1 MAKEVHTNRLKVGIG
16 RVQASAIADNYF
28 PVIGQTVKIDA
39 QTKWGQSSEWRLQDG
54 SGSTVISAGNL
65 IKQKD
70 CKEVTVSAAGE
81 LVQKFTARNSLTET
95 IVAKMI
101 YAMRPQTLPYFNVTA
116 QEIVRVG
123 ESGSLQVAMENG
135 YNGASEITVK
145 VYKEN
150 EATVY
155 KVLQAVGRPTPDY
168 KFPFSYYFGEA
179 SDRGIYDVEV
189 DVTDR
194 ASGITISKRINKLIT
209 VTPQLCPKPD
219 DTLTGYEVIATYR
232 SQTTYAGAKNFEVR
246 LWRNVNGSG
255 LNYAEAITPAGD
267 ASASYGRIP
276 VGDLPAGT
284 TLCLMKDLQEPED
297 YPRRI
302 MVQGNSPAA
311 SSSNTGTPYMTFE
324 KPLIITH
331 DATEILHWGWRSY
344 GAFNLAENMRHVV
357 LDGRGYNNTS
367 IRFYPFSEEMFY
379 NSCFFLTGG
388 TTDFEMFSIDID
400 GAGFAGISAKTDPSV
415 NQPWFWQENGWEF
428 KNLKIHHCTIQNT
441 AGEGTYLGYYGTGA
455 MSGTNN
461 AGEKVTYHPHLMRDL
476 RMYRCK
482 FHNTGFDP
490 VQINNAVGM
499 EVCYLDIEKCCY
511 KKEVNQANTF
521 SVTADGKIYN
531 CKVWDNYS
539 MIGIVFPFK
548 SKLEMFNNILT
559 CDKDSMAFSWTR
571 WSDDNNPYT
580 DDTLTFKIYNN
591 VIKGRIIAT
600 VAGNISYSNFSMNDN
615 VFITSEG
622 DTELPTNFVGSGNVF
637 IRNNEEYD
645 VLDSYL
651 KVGDSANY
659 NYQPNYNSM
668 LVSAGNNALTE
679 WDMRGYKRWFNRVYH
694 SGALMGIYKDESLP
708 DASIQL
714 LSVLIN
720 NGTPSTLER
729 NVLIAIKFRGNPIK
743 YRVGET
749 KDLSSISW
757 TGIPVDGTIDYTL
770 SDGYGIKTVYAQVA
784 TDTEESNIV
793 AATISYQEE
802 PLSLDSITL
811 SGGYRNTAT
820 VVFNYSGSFV
830 PVKYRVSETADLTDA
845 NWQIYSEV
853 IKHAFAS
860 AGDKTLY
867 GQLQDADGNITEIK
881 SATITVTADAHK
893 AIISFGW
900 TKALLGNQSQ
910 LFDEANKLTRQAYY
924 GNPTFYWQD
933 GIVAGS
939 ILKNDASSISSSS
952 MVDASKG
959 ATTGDGSGIYPDE
972 ILERNIIVSTNS
984 TAFRDCTINLPAGRY
999 NLRFFCS
1006 SIATRDPAA
1015 YMKIRLVVDETTID
1029 VPIPAGYTSKEN
1041 LTDWLEQ
1048 EITVPASGSFRL
1060 LWGIEDVAESGY
1072 FACPLN
1078 IVEIE
1083 VL

>member
-1 MAKEVHTNRLKVGIG
+1 MAKEVYSNRLKVGIG
-16 RVQASAIADNYF
+16 RVQASAVADNYF
-28 PVIGQTVKIDA
+28 PVVGQTVRIDA
-39 QTKWGQSSEWRLQDG
+39 HTKWGQNSEWRMQDG
-54 SGSTVISAGNL
+54 SGSTVTAAGNL

-70 CKEVTVSAAGE
+70 SKEVTVSAAGE
-81 LVQKFTARNSLTET
+81 LAQKFIARNSLSET
-95 IVAKMI
+95 TVTKMI
-101 YAMRPQTLPYFNVTA
+101 YAMRPQTLPYFDVTA
-116 QEIVRVG
+116 QEVVRVG
-123 ESGSLQVAMENG
+123 ESGSLQVVMENG
-135 YNGASEITVK
+135 YKGNSEIAVR

-150 EATVY
+150 DTTVY
-155 KVLQAVGRPTPDY
+155 KALESAGRPTPDY
-168 KFPFSYYFGEA
+168 QYPFSYSFSEA
-179 SDRGIYDVEV
+179 SERGIYDVEV
-189 DVTDR
+189 DVRDTT
-194 ASGITISKRINKLIT
+194 SGVTFTKRINKLIT
-209 VTPQLCPKPD
+209 VTPKLCPKPS
-219 DTLTGYEVIATYR
+219 DTSTGYEVVATYR
-232 SQTTYAGAKNFEVR
+232 SQTTYAGAQDFEVR
-246 LWRNVNGSG
+246 LWRNVDGSG
-255 LNYAEAITPAGD
+255 LNYAEAIIPAGD
-267 ASASYGRIP
+267 ASASYGRVP

-284 TLCLMKDLQEPED
+284 TLCLKADPREPGD

-302 MVQGNSPAA
+302 MMQGNSSAA
-311 SSSNTGTPYMTFE
+311 VSSKSGTPNMTYE

-331 DATEILHWGWRSY
+331 DATDILQWGWRSY
-344 GAFNLAENMRHVV
+344 GAFNIAENMRNIV

-367 IRFYPFSEEMFY
+367 IRFYLFSEEMFY

-388 TTDFEMFSIDID
+388 TTDFEMFNIDID

-482 FHNTGFDP
+482 FCNTGFDP

-571 WSDDNNPYT
+571 WSDDNNPQT
-580 DDTLTFKIYNN
+580 DDTLVFSIHNN
-591 VIKGRIIAT
+591 VIKGRVIAT
-600 VAGNISYSNFSMNDN
+600 VAGNISYSNFSMDDN

-679 WDMRGYKRWFNRVYH
+679 CDMRGYKRWFNKVYH
-694 SGALMGIYKDESLP
+694 SGALMGIYKDANLP
-708 DASIQL
+708 DASVQL
-714 LSVLIN
+714 LSVVIN
-720 NGTPSTLER
+720 NGTPSTLDR
-729 NVLIAIKFRGNPIK
+729 NIAIVLSYRGEAIR
-743 YRVGET
+743 YRIGET
-749 KDLSSISW
+749 AN
-757 TGIPVDGTIDYTL
+757 L
-770 SDGYGIKTVYAQVA
+770 SDVAWADMPIENGISYILSEGYGVKSVYVQVA
-784 TDTEESNIV
+784 TATEESNTV
-793 AATISYQEE
+793 SATISYQEE

-830 PVKYRVSETADLTDA
+830 PVKYRISETANLSDA
-845 NWQIYSEV
+845 NWLNYSET
-853 IKHAFAS
+853 IKHTFAS
-860 AGDKTLY
+860 AGNKTLY
-867 GQLQDADGNITEIK
+867 GQLQDTDGNITDIR
-881 SATITVTADAHK
+881 SATIIVTADAHK
-893 AIISFGW
+893 AVISFGW
-900 TKALLGNQSQ
+900 TKALLSNQSQ
-910 LFDEANKLTRQAYY
+910 QFDEANKLTRQAYY

-933 GIVAGS
+933 GTVAGS
-939 ILKNDASSISSSS
+939 ISKNDSSSTSSSS
-952 MVDASKG
+952 MADLSKG
-959 ATTGDGSGIYPDE
+959 ATTGDNSGIYPDE
-972 ILERNIIVSTNS
+972 IMERNIIVSTSS

-999 NLRFFCS
+999 NIRLFCS
-1006 SIATRDPAA
+1006 SIAVRDPIA
-1015 YMKIRLVVDETTID
+1015 YMKIRLIVNETTID
-1029 VPIPAGYTSKEN
+1029 VPIPSGYTSKDN
-1041 LTDWLEQ
+1041 LMGWLEQ
-1048 EITVPASGSFRL
+1048 EITVPISGSFRL
-1060 LWGIEDVAESGY
+1060 LWGIENASESVY

-1078 IVEIE
+1078 IIEIE
-1083 VL
+1083 EL